1 MKKTIFETIINKYLI
16 NDDIDSVLISVENSV
31 IKIPFMMPS
40 ASVLGY
46 VQYDNFN
53 VMDFEFGLCNHS
65 NFLKNVKIMS
75 DEFDIITYDDKLYLK
90 DKFLTIEYFS
100 QIKETISYLDK
111 IDSIY
116 ELDEHDFDVSYIF
129 DKDFVNKFIKIASVD
144 KYEVQDTFILKENKK
159 DSSKFELKLGKLS
172 KIKFE
177 IDAHRLTQTNSKD
190 VIIGTKDF
198 ESILSKNKDLVEG
211 YLYFKEGLVKLSFLN
226 QDGIKSTYFMATH
239 DREH

>member
-1 MKKTIFETIINKYLI
+1 MKKIIFETIINKYLI
-16 NDDIDSVLISVENSV
+16 NDDIDSVLITVQDSV

-46 VQYDNFN
+46 VQYDDFQAP
-53 VMDFEFGLCNHS
+53 DFEFGLCNHS

-75 DEFDIITYDDKLYLK
+75 DNFEIIADDDKLYLK
-90 DKFLTIEYFS
+90 DAYISVEYFS

-116 ELDEHDFDVSYIF
+116 ELDEHSFDVSYIF
-129 DKDFVNKFIKIASVD
+129 DKEFVNKFIKIASVD
-144 KYEVQDTFILKENKK
+144 KYEVQDTFTLKENKK
-159 DSSKFELKLGKLS
+159 DSSKFELKMGKLS

-190 VIIGTKDF
+190 IIIGTKDF

-211 YLYFKEGLVKLSFLN
+211 YLYFKEGMIKLAFIN
-226 QDGIKSTYFMATH
+226 QEDIKSTYFMATH